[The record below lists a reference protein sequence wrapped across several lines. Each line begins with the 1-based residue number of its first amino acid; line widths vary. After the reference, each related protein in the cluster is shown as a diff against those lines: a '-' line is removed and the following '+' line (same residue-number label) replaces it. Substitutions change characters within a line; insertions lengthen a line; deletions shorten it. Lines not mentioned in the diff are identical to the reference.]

1 MVDIPPDRRVN
12 SEWPEVEAMPP
23 NPWKVLKTD
32 ELTAEQKRDLRDK
45 LAKRQN
51 NLKRAMDAIEQA
63 LLLLSR
69 SLDQDGESKYS
80 KKIKRK
86 KK

>member
-1 MVDIPPDRRVN
+1 
-12 SEWPEVEAMPP
+12 MPP

-32 ELTAEQKRDLRDK
+32 ELTAAQKRDLRDK

-63 LLLLSR
+63 LLLLSK
-69 SLDQDGESKYS
+69 SLDQAGESKYS